1 MKQLHYVLI
10 VIHLPSDS
18 EVYFFPTREQADA
31 FFKSQVEHL
40 LKVCID
46 NELEENEVYSYGQTK
61 NTIRFD
67 SGYDEDLD
75 SFLGECNH
83 YYHVDSIEVADDVN
97 FFVAEFSEWVDE
109 STIKFYNK
117 ETAIVKYND
126 MVDDCIKD
134 MNLYRRN
141 GYAINRYD
149 NTTWDDEDETM
160 FREINNA
167 DDGSTD
173 AFFGYTDVYFTLRIG
188 EIKCKD
194 YIEN

>member
-10 VIHLPSDS
+10 AIHLPSDS

-117 ETAIVKYND
+117 ETAIIKYND
-126 MVDDCIKD
+126 MVDDCMKE
-134 MNLYRRN
+134 MNLYLRN
-141 GYAINRYD
+141 G
-149 NTTWDDEDETM
+149 DDEDVTM
-160 FREINNA
+160 FSEIYNT

-173 AFFGYTDVYFTLRIG
+173 AFFGYTDVFFTLRIG

>member
-10 VIHLPSDS
+10 AIHLPSDS

-134 MNLYRRN
+134 MNLCRN
-141 GYAINRYD
+141 GYVVNRYD
-149 NTTWDDEDETM
+149 NTTWDDEDGTM
-160 FREINNA
+160 FSENT